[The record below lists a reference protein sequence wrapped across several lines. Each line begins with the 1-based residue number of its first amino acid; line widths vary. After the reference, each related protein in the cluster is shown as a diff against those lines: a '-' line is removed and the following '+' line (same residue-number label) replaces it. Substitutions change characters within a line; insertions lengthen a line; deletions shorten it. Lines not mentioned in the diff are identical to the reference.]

1 MRRISDEESHDKGFD
16 LSEYWRTIW
25 RKRYF
30 ILIPVILAGC
40 ITVVGVQFL
49 KPVYKSWALIRMED
63 QNYFSKEV
71 TQFFSLE
78 QRSLEERR
86 QVVDEETLAKIQ
98 AEIHT
103 TAFVDGV
110 VARLG
115 LDENPKAIEEAK
127 LLGETVYPGVPVDQ
141 LLRRRLREILTSK
154 MKVSLKGPG
163 IFEIAC
169 HDYNPETCYRLADA
183 VTTLFIDAQRSRQ
196 LKGLEAAGEFSE
208 EQLEIYK
215 KRLEDSEAELQRV
228 QDRITELALQSNPVG
243 ESSKRYQEEF
253 GGESNLRY
261 AETMKERLDIRV
273 SELED
278 VVTRIRAQL
287 ADLMGQA
294 PVSPLIDRDATLSK
308 AKNSLTSHHQTQT
321 RLELG
326 ARGVTSQD
334 QQENQARIN
343 EAESTIERRL
353 TQLVDEAFPDANP
366 DYRPLIV
373 EYYLDSAVL
382 QSLRSKLERLES
394 YITSFKRNLDLAPR
408 LDAELVKLQD
418 EVKTDRELYNSF
430 LRAKTS
436 AQIGQAVQNTNIGI
450 TVEILEPASRP
461 LDPVKPKKVQILI
474 LALVIG
480 ASIGVG
486 GLWISEYTDTSFRNI
501 DQIEKKLGLRVLG
514 TVPIINKGVSWRKAQ
529 TRRQSMIWM
538 VTSAV
543 VIVLSLM
550 GFYLYGRMSDKL
562 TVTSAQQAS
571 RSGVTEVHAE
581 Q

>member
-25 RKRYF
+25 RKRFF

-127 LLGETVYPGVPVDQ
+127 LLGETVYPGVPLDQ

-154 MKVSLKGPG
+154 IKVSLKGPG

-183 VTTLFIDAQRSRQ
+183 ITTLFIDAQRTKQ

-287 ADLMGQA
+287 TDLMGRP
-294 PVSPLIDRDATLSK
+294 PVSPLIDNDATLSK

-334 QQENQARIN
+334 QQENQARIH

-353 TQLVDEAFPDANP
+353 TRLVEEAFPDANP

-373 EYYLDSAVL
+373 EYYLDGAVL

-394 YITSFKRNLDLAPR
+394 YISSFKRNLDLAPR

-418 EVKTDRELYNSF
+418 QVKTDRDLYNSF

-436 AQIGQAVQNTNIGI
+436 AQIGQALQNTNIGL
-450 TVEILEPASRP
+450 TVEVLEPASRP
-461 LDPVKPKKVQILI
+461 LDPVKPKKMQILI

-480 ASIGVG
+480 ASIGIG

-571 RSGVTEVHAE
+571 RSGVTEIHAE
-581 Q
+581 